1 MSSIPSIL
9 VRSTM
14 STIKKELEQLEQW
27 LSRDWTEKTDAAV
40 PVASLTPTASLTPV
54 APVHI
59 ASPNQLS
66 DATGIYHAIQQ
77 LSKQLEVQQHT
88 LNHIIDRMDVLEDT
102 KEVHI
107 SSNDPWLD
115 SAGTLLQNE
124 LDEEHLDE
132 YEPIINVH
140 KAEEPVSVEKVEVA
154 EPVAVVEPVA
164 EPVAAVEPVAEP
176 VAAVEPVAEPVAAVE
191 PVAEPV
197 AAVEP
202 VAEPVAAVE
211 PVAEP
216 VAAVEPVAA
225 IEEVQSVEVAEP
237 VVAVKE
243 VKEVQEEVEE
253 EEEEEEVAEEEEE
266 EDDMEYEE
274 IEYNGTTYYRDTD
287 KFVYTMNK
295 DGELSEHPIG
305 YWKEKSKAITFY
317 KK

>member
-1 MSSIPSIL
+1 
-9 VRSTM
+9 M

-27 LSRDWTEKTDAAV
+27 LNRDWTEKNAKDAV
-40 PVASLTPTASLTPV
+40 PVASLTPVPTPV
-54 APVHI
+54 A
-59 ASPNQLS
+59 SLNQLS
-66 DATGIYHAIQQ
+66 DATGIYQAIQQ

-132 YEPIINVH
+132 YEPIINVR
-140 KAEEPVSVEKVEVA
+140 KAEEAVA
-154 EPVAVVEPVA
+154 IIEAEPVA
-164 EPVAAVEPVAEP
+164 EPVAAVAIIE
-176 VAAVEPVAEPVAAVE
+176 
-191 PVAEPV
+191 
-197 AAVEP
+197 
-202 VAEPVAAVE
+202 
-211 PVAEP
+211 
-216 VAAVEPVAA
+216 VEPVAA
-225 IEEVQSVEVAEP
+225 IEVVEP
-237 VVAVKE
+237 
-243 VKEVQEEVEE
+243 VKEVQHVAVVEPVKEVQQVAVVEPVEAVQEVTAVESVAIIEVESVAVEEQEE
-253 EEEEEEVAEEEEE
+253 EEAEEEAEEEEDEEE